1 MTETGFV
8 ESADRADTRT
18 GLRAALLAFEADGR
32 LDLALPGS
40 GYTDLR
46 WQSLAA
52 LSRHNTVLGRWSEAH
67 TDAIAILHEL
77 DGPSPQRGQIWG
89 VWAAEPPAPILEAA
103 LKDSGWVLTGT
114 KPWCSGASLCTNALV
129 TARVEG
135 SPRLFAVD
143 LTHPGAT
150 PVPDTWHAVGMS
162 ESDSGSVEF
171 AGVPA
176 VAVGGPT
183 EYLTRP
189 GFWHGAIGVSAAWFG
204 SACAVADTL
213 HAAVRERP
221 DPHRAAHLGA
231 IAAALGAASSAL
243 TTAAAEVDA
252 DPFDRSG
259 RARTRARIVRAVV
272 EDAATQCID
281 RVGRALGA
289 GPLCSDAE
297 HAQRVADLTVYL
309 RQSHAERDL
318 EALGLDI
325 AEEDNPW

>member
-1 MTETGFV
+1 MSETGFL
-8 ESADRADTRT
+8 ESTDRADVDT
-18 GLRAALLAFEADGR
+18 GLRAAFLAFEADGR

-77 DGPSPQRGQIWG
+77 DGPTPQRGQIWG
-89 VWAAEPPAPILEAA
+89 VWAAEPPAPILEAVPG
-103 LKDSGWVLTGT
+103 DSGWVLTGT
-114 KPWCSGASLCTNALV
+114 KPWCSGASLCTHALV

-150 PVPDTWHAVGMS
+150 PVPNTWHAVGMS
-162 ESDSGSVEF
+162 ESDSGSVAF
-171 AGVPA
+171 DRVPA

-183 EYLTRP
+183 DYLTRP

-213 HAAVRERP
+213 HAAVRDRP
-221 DPHRAAHLGA
+221 DPHRTAHLGA

-289 GPLCSDAE
+289 GPLCSDSQ
-297 HAQRVADLTVYL
+297 HARRVADLTVYL

-318 EALGLDI
+318 EALGHDI

>member
-1 MTETGFV
+1 MIDTEFR
-8 ESADRADTRT
+8 ESLDAPKQNT
-18 GLRAALLAFEADGR
+18 GLRAAFLAFEADGR

-77 DGPSPQRGQIWG
+77 DGPTPERGQIWG
-89 VWAAEPPAPILEAA
+89 VWAAEPPAPILEAVQQ
-103 LKDSGWVLTGT
+103 DSGWVLTGT
-114 KPWCSGASLCTNALV
+114 KPWCSGASLCTHALV
-129 TARVEG
+129 TARVDG
-135 SPRLFAVD
+135 SPRLFTVD
-143 LTHPGAT
+143 LRHEGVA
-150 PVPDTWHAVGMS
+150 PVPNTWHAVGMS
-162 ESDSGSVEF
+162 ESDSGSVAF
-171 AGVPA
+171 DAVPA
-176 VAVGGPT
+176 VTVGGPT
-183 EYLTRP
+183 DYLTRP

-289 GPLCSDAE
+289 GPLCGDAE
-297 HAQRVADLTVYL
+297 HAGRVADLTVYL

-318 EALGLDI
+318 EALGRDI

>member
-1 MTETGFV
+1 MSETDFL
-8 ESADRADTRT
+8 ESTDRADIDT
-18 GLRAALLAFEADGR
+18 GLRNAFLAFEADGR

-77 DGPSPQRGQIWG
+77 DGPTPQRGQIWG
-89 VWAAEPPAPILEAA
+89 VWAAEPPAPILEAV
-103 LKDSGWVLTGT
+103 LEDSGWVLTGT

-143 LTHPGAT
+143 LTLPGAT

-162 ESDSGSVEF
+162 ESDSGSVAF
-171 AGVPA
+171 DSVPA

-183 EYLTRP
+183 DYLTRP

-213 HAAVRERP
+213 HAAVRTRP

-297 HAQRVADLTVYL
+297 HARRVADLTVYL

-318 EALGLDI
+318 EALGQDI